1 MTQQAVPIYLN
12 RKTPPHVTTL
22 VLIAGT
28 GAIPMNIFLASLPE
42 MAVFYDRPYSIMQFT
57 LTGYLALTGLAQ
69 LIIGPI
75 SDRIGRRPVA
85 LATLVIFIIASL
97 GAALSPTFEIFM
109 GFRLMQAAIVSGF
122 VISRATVRDIVAREK
137 AASMLGYVAMGMALA
152 PMMAPPLGGFLAD
165 NFGWQSNFYAL
176 SLIGCF
182 TLMIAFL
189 DLGETNLHRS
199 TSYTAQFKT
208 YPQLFKSRRFWGYA
222 LLQVFAVGT
231 FFAFLGGAPFVGD
244 KFFDLSASQVGLYL
258 ALTPLGYMIGAG
270 ISGRFAA
277 RIGLYRMIFIGALIT
292 LLGMSMTLVTAWLGV
307 SHPSGFFAFTIA
319 IGLGNGF
326 ILPSANAGMLD
337 VKPELAG
344 SAAGLGGSLMTFG
357 GASLSALTG
366 FLLTE
371 ESGIYPLIY
380 CILGSSFLCLLAA
393 IYTIRVEMQM
403 RGNQA

>member
-1 MTQQAVPIYLN
+1 MSEHNAPVYLN
-12 RKTPPHVTTL
+12 RKSPPHITTL

-42 MAVFYDRPYSIMQFT
+42 MAKYYDQPYSIMQFT

-69 LIIGPI
+69 LFIGPI
-75 SDRIGRRPVA
+75 SDRIGRRPVMLWT
-85 LATLVIFIIASL
+85 LAIFIVVSF
-97 GAALSPTFEIFM
+97 GAALSTTFEVFM
-109 GFRLMQAAIVSGF
+109 TFRLLQAAIVSGF

-165 NFGWQSNFYAL
+165 TFGWQSNFYAL
-176 SLIGCF
+176 ALIGCF
-182 TLMIAFL
+182 TLFIVFL
-189 DLGETNLHRS
+189 DLGETNLNKS
-199 TSYTAQFKT
+199 ESYTAQIKT
-208 YPQLFKSRRFWGYA
+208 YPALFKSRRFWGYA

-231 FFAFLGGAPFVGD
+231 FFAYLGGAPFVGD

-258 ALTPLGYMIGAG
+258 ALTPLGYMTGAG

-277 RIGLYRMIFIGALIT
+277 RIGLYRMILMGALVT
-292 LLGMSMTLVTAWLGV
+292 LVGMSMTLIPANLGFT
-307 SHPSGFFAFTIA
+307 HPLWFFGFTVF
-319 IGLGNGF
+319 IGLGNGLV
-326 ILPSANAGMLD
+326 LPSANAGMLD

-357 GASLSALTG
+357 GATLSALAG

-371 ESGIYPLIY
+371 NSGVYPLIY
-380 CILGSSFLCLLAA
+380 CILGSSMACLLAA
-393 IYTIRVEMQM
+393 IYTIRVEVKM
-403 RGNQA
+403 RGTAG